1 MVGGCSP
8 PQRRGFPK
16 GRAPGPLAGSGPGRP
31 WNAIKDLLS
40 RYPLDA
46 WRFLL
51 PDIAQKLGDP
61 STWEIM
67 RSEARKHDL
76 RRKGW
81 VMDLPIRYAFPGG
94 QDLVVVV
101 LIEHWATSRSVNLH
115 RTARYVLDL
124 MEREPGRSVVPVALV
139 TELMPGPVRERLE
152 LGHPTESEPILS
164 FRHVLRIV
172 AQEDLDRWRKAS
184 NVVASVLV
192 PAMRGKL
199 GTPDKARISFLG
211 LEALL
216 EADEVMRLAPIL
228 FSYG

>member
-1 MVGGCSP
+1 
-8 PQRRGFPK
+8 
-16 GRAPGPLAGSGPGRP
+16 
-31 WNAIKDLLS
+31 
-40 RYPLDA
+40 
-46 WRFLL
+46 
-51 PDIAQKLGDP
+51 
-61 STWEIM
+61 
-67 RSEARKHDL
+67 
-76 RRKGW
+76 
-81 VMDLPIRYAFPGG
+81 MDLPIRYAFPGG

-124 MEREPGRSVVPVALV
+124 MEGEPGRSVVPVALV

-172 AQEDLDRWRKAS
+172 AREDLDRWRKAS